1 MSRLTLPLH
10 PQASVILFQVFSNR
24 LGVFMNM
31 KKIVATF
38 CMVLACTVGSA
49 IVLAQAPPAGGPPDP
64 QARMAAL
71 ATQLALTDAQKPQFQ
86 QILDEERSGLMASMK
101 QEREQNTDLQTAHQN
116 HQKIEDAAMAKL
128 KPILSEEQYKKYQ
141 GIVEAEAY
149 ARHHRAAPASAPA
162 PGG

>member
-1 MSRLTLPLH
+1 
-10 PQASVILFQVFSNR
+10 
-24 LGVFMNM
+24 M
-31 KKIVATF
+31 KKTIATV
-38 CMVLACTVGSA
+38 CMLLACTVGSA
-49 IVLAQAPPAGGPPDP
+49 IVLAQAPPAGGAPDP

-71 ATQLALTDAQKPQFQ
+71 AKELALTDAQKPQFQ
-86 QILDEERSGLMASMK
+86 QILDAERSSLMASMK

-128 KPILSEEQYKKYQ
+128 KPVLSDDQYRKYQ

-149 ARHHRAAPASAPA
+149 ARHHRVAAASAPA